1 MKNQLKTKFERVM
14 LIDDNII
21 DLYIASR
28 MITKNDFGKKVMMY
42 TNAEEALEFLNKN
55 QLDTSL
61 LPQIIF
67 IDIYMPRMSGFDF
80 LAAYNNLP
88 QSLKANCRAYVVS
101 STIDDFDI
109 VRAKSDV
116 NITTFQV
123 KPITKEFLDRI
134 V

>member
-42 TNAEEALEFLNKN
+42 TNAEEALEFLNQN
-55 QLDTSL
+55 QNNTSL

-67 IDIYMPRMSGFDF
+67 IDIYMPRMSGFEF
-80 LAAYNNLP
+80 LAAYHNFP
-88 QSLKANCRAYVVS
+88 KSLKEHCRAYIIS
-101 STIDDFDI
+101 STIDDYDI

-116 NITTFQV
+116 NITTFHI